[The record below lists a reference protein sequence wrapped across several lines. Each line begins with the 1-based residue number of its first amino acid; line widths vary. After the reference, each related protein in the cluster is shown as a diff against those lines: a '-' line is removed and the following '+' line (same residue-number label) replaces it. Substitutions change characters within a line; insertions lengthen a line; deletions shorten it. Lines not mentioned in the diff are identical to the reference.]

1 MGFQDKRFPMVAPDE
16 PLRRLR
22 RHRRVLPKLKFSVS
36 AGIVSTPLNAKLDAA
51 THVCYGSDV
60 LAMRILD
67 GVEVNESGKVHLS
80 FALTS
85 SVSLRLS
92 SACKVRS
99 KDLARCD
106 DKFIQCTGMVPVII
120 DSTEKSVR
128 FKMQCHQ
135 EQLADDR

>member
-1 MGFQDKRFPMVAPDE
+1 MG
-16 PLRRLR
+16 
-22 RHRRVLPKLKFSVS
+22 
-36 AGIVSTPLNAKLDAA
+36 DAA

-135 EQLADDR
+135 EQLADDRWPDCPAQEPDLRRRLLTSSVLV